1 MKSHS
6 HLCECNLFVVV
17 AISRAAAAVVVV
29 VVATTTTAIVLFYFI
44 FFLQNIL
51 LSSALAISIAIFFI
65 SIWILFHF
73 ILFAYEQNNH
83 FDFPPVCLIAA
94 CGSHLFIGA
103 FHWVWLVVGCVGAT
117 LFFFSFLFQRVL
129 LQLPFYDFH
138 ACQYELSSQK
148 RRESFI
154 LKSKQIAFWTKVHKE
169 CLVNNFCNQKW
180 KNDNPGHTCQNNLKY
195 LSKKKSQSELRAGL
209 AFGIWQFNCYHFA
222 IRRSMRRR
230 SIKRRIES
238 SIFKSNDWHK

>member
-29 VVATTTTAIVLFYFI
+29 VVDTTTTAIVLFYFI

-103 FHWVWLVVGCVGAT
+103 FHWGLTCGWVCGCYFV
-117 LFFFSFLFQRVL
+117 FFFFFVSKGASSTPL
-129 LQLPFYDFH
+129 LW
-138 ACQYELSSQK
+138 LSCMP
-148 RRESFI
+148 I
-154 LKSKQIAFWTKVHKE
+154 WTQFTKKTWIIYFKE
-169 CLVNNFCNQKW
+169 
-180 KNDNPGHTCQNNLKY
+180 
-195 LSKKKSQSELRAGL
+195 
-209 AFGIWQFNCYHFA
+209 
-222 IRRSMRRR
+222 
-230 SIKRRIES
+230 
-238 SIFKSNDWHK
+238 

>member
-103 FHWVWLVVGCVGAT
+103 FHWVWLVVGSLGVWVLLC
-117 LFFFSFLFQRVL
+117 FFFLFCFKGCFFNS
-129 LQLPFYDFH
+129 PSMTFMH
-138 ACQYELSSQK
+138 ANMNS
-148 RRESFI
+148 
-154 LKSKQIAFWTKVHKE
+154 VHKKD
-169 CLVNNFCNQKW
+169 VNHLF
-180 KNDNPGHTCQNNLKY
+180 
-195 LSKKKSQSELRAGL
+195 
-209 AFGIWQFNCYHFA
+209 
-222 IRRSMRRR
+222 
-230 SIKRRIES
+230 
-238 SIFKSNDWHK
+238 